1 MKRIAFIL
9 VYPLLLVVSRLPF
22 WLLYILSDALF
33 VLVYRVIGYRKKV
46 VRKNLAL
53 SGLATTTAEIL
64 RIEKKFYRYLCDLFL
79 EAIKVNGMSKK
90 QIMRRFVIKNPEVLD
105 AFAKEGKSVFMLIG
119 HYGNFEWMLSL
130 GYHVAHTPYAIYA
143 PLENRYFDSYFRNVR
158 SKHGSYL
165 ISRKR
170 FSKEFAEMQRA
181 NTLSV
186 IGFAGDQS
194 PQRKRKN
201 YYRTFFGH
209 EVPVFTGAER
219 LGKEFDV
226 PILMGKIRRTKRG
239 HYETTLSI
247 LAKNPTTVP
256 DYTITDTY
264 FEELE
269 SQIKE
274 DPSLYFWTHNRF
286 KLMRQ
291 KKQ

>member
-1 MKRIAFIL
+1 MKRLAFFL
-9 VYPLLLVVSRLPF
+9 TYPLLLIVSRLPF
-22 WLLYILSDALF
+22 WALYLLSDTLYIL
-33 VLVYRVIGYRKKV
+33 VYRMLGYRKKV

-53 SGLATTTAEIL
+53 SGLATTTAESL

-90 QIMRRFVIKNPEVLD
+90 EIMRRFVIKNPEVLSN
-105 AFAKEGKSVFMLIG
+105 FANENKSVFMLIG

-130 GYHVAHTPYAIYA
+130 GYHVPHTPYAIYA
-143 PLENRYFDSYFRNVR
+143 PLENRYFDSYFKKVR

-170 FSKEFAEMQRA
+170 FSKEFTEMQRT

-226 PILMGKIRRTKRG
+226 PIVMGKIKRIKRG
-239 HYETTLSI
+239 YYETTLSV
-247 LAKNPTTVP
+247 LAENPTAIP
-256 DYTITDTY
+256 DYQITNTY
-264 FEELE
+264 FRELE
-269 SQIKE
+269 NQIKE
-274 DPSLYFWTHNRF
+274 DPSVYFWTHNRF
-286 KLMRQ
+286 KLIRQ
-291 KKQ
+291 KQQ

>member
-1 MKRIAFIL
+1 MKRLAFIL
-9 VYPLLLVVSRLPF
+9 TYPLLLIVSHLPF
-22 WLLYILSDALF
+22 WLLYVLSDALF

-53 SGLATTTAEIL
+53 SGLATTTAESL

-90 QIMRRFVIKNPEVLD
+90 QIMRRFVIKNPEVLA
-105 AFAKEGKSVFMLIG
+105 AFAKENKSVFMLIG

-130 GYHVAHTPYAIYA
+130 GYHVPHTPYAIYA
-143 PLENRYFDSYFRNVR
+143 PLENTYFDSYFKKVR

-170 FSKEFAEMQRA
+170 FSKEFTEMQRT

-239 HYETTLSI
+239 HYETTLSV
-247 LAKNPTTVP
+247 LAENPTTVP
-256 DYTITDTY
+256 DYEITDMY

-269 SQIKE
+269 RQIKE
-274 DPSLYFWTHNRF
+274 DPALYFWTHNRF

-291 KKQ
+291 KQQ

>member
-22 WLLYILSDALF
+22 WLLYVLSDALF

-46 VRKNLAL
+46 VRKNLEL
-53 SGLATTTAEIL
+53 VGLAKTTKEQL
-64 RIEKKFYRYLCDLFL
+64 RIEKKFYKYLCDLFL

-90 QIMRRFVIKNPEVLD
+90 QIMRRFVIKNPEVLA
-105 AFAKEGKSVFMLIG
+105 AFAKENKSVFMLIG

-130 GYHVAHTPYAIYA
+130 GYHVPHTPYAIYA
-143 PLENRYFDSYFRNVR
+143 PLENRYFDNYFKSVR

-170 FSKEFAEMQRA
+170 FAKEFAEMQRA

-239 HYETTLSI
+239 HYETTLSV
-247 LAKNPTTVP
+247 LAENPTTVP
-256 DYTITDTY
+256 DYEITDMY
-264 FEELE
+264 FKELE

-274 DPSLYFWTHNRF
+274 DPALYFWTHNRF

-291 KKQ
+291 KQQ

>member
-1 MKRIAFIL
+1 MKRLAFIL
-9 VYPLLLVVSRLPF
+9 TYPILLIVSRLPF
-22 WLLYILSDALF
+22 WALYLLSDTLF
-33 VLVYRVIGYRKKV
+33 VLVYRILGYRKKV

-53 SGLATTTAEIL
+53 SGLATTTTERL
-64 RIEKKFYRYLCDLFL
+64 GIEKKFYRYLCDLFL

-90 QIMRRFVIKNPEVLD
+90 EIMRRFVIKNPEVLA
-105 AFAKEGKSVFMLIG
+105 AFAKENKSVFMLIG

-130 GYHVAHTPYAIYA
+130 GYHVPHTPYAIYA
-143 PLENRYFDSYFRNVR
+143 PLENTFFDSYFKKVR

-170 FSKEFAEMQRA
+170 FAKEFAEMQRT

-201 YYRTFFGH
+201 YYRTFFGN

-226 PILMGKIRRTKRG
+226 PIVMGKIRRVKRG
-239 HYETTLSI
+239 HYETTLSV
-247 LAKNPTTVP
+247 LAENPTTVP
-256 DYTITDTY
+256 DYHITDTY

-274 DPSLYFWTHNRF
+274 DPVLYFWTHNRF

-291 KKQ
+291 KQQ

>member
-1 MKRIAFIL
+1 MKRLAFIL
-9 VYPLLLVVSRLPF
+9 TYPILLIVSRLPF
-22 WLLYILSDALF
+22 WALYLLSDTLF
-33 VLVYRVIGYRKKV
+33 VLVYRILGYRKKV

-53 SGLATTTAEIL
+53 SGLVTTTTERL
-64 RIEKKFYRYLCDLFL
+64 GIEKKFYRYLCDLFL

-90 QIMRRFVIKNPEVLD
+90 EIMRRFVIKNPEVLA
-105 AFAKEGKSVFMLIG
+105 AFAKENKSVFMLIG

-130 GYHVAHTPYAIYA
+130 GYHVPHTPYAIYA
-143 PLENRYFDSYFRNVR
+143 PLENTYFDSYFKKVR

-170 FSKEFAEMQRA
+170 FAKEFTEMQRT

-201 YYRTFFGH
+201 YYRTFFGN

-226 PILMGKIRRTKRG
+226 PIVMGKIRRIKRG
-239 HYETTLSI
+239 HYETTLSV
-247 LAKNPTTVP
+247 LAEHPTTVP
-256 DYTITDTY
+256 DYQITDTY

-269 SQIKE
+269 NQIKE
-274 DPSLYFWTHNRF
+274 DPALYFWTHNRF

-291 KKQ
+291 KQQ

>member
-1 MKRIAFIL
+1 MKRLAFIL
-9 VYPLLLVVSRLPF
+9 TYPILLIVSRLPF
-22 WLLYILSDALF
+22 WALYLLSDTLF
-33 VLVYRVIGYRKKV
+33 VLVYRILGYRKKV

-53 SGLATTTAEIL
+53 SGLVTTTTERL
-64 RIEKKFYRYLCDLFL
+64 GIEKKFYRYLCDLFL

-90 QIMRRFVIKNPEVLD
+90 EIMRRFVIKNPEVLA
-105 AFAKEGKSVFMLIG
+105 AFAKENKSVFMLIG

-130 GYHVAHTPYAIYA
+130 GYHVPHTPYAIYA
-143 PLENRYFDSYFRNVR
+143 PLENRYFDSYFKKVR

-170 FSKEFAEMQRA
+170 FAKEFTEMQRT

-201 YYRTFFGH
+201 YYRTFFGN

-226 PILMGKIRRTKRG
+226 PIVMGKIRRIKRG
-239 HYETTLSI
+239 HYETTLSV
-247 LAKNPTTVP
+247 LAEHPTTVP
-256 DYTITDTY
+256 DYQITDTY

-269 SQIKE
+269 NQIKE
-274 DPSLYFWTHNRF
+274 DPALYFWTHNRF

-291 KKQ
+291 KQQ

>member
-1 MKRIAFIL
+1 MKRLAFIL
-9 VYPLLLVVSRLPF
+9 TYPLLLTVSRLPF
-22 WLLYILSDALF
+22 WALYLLSDTLYIL
-33 VLVYRVIGYRKKV
+33 VYRILGYRKKV

-53 SGLATTTAEIL
+53 SGLATTTAESL

-90 QIMRRFVIKNPEVLD
+90 EIMRRFVIKNPEVLST
-105 AFAKEGKSVFMLIG
+105 FAKENKSVFMLIG

-130 GYHVAHTPYAIYA
+130 GYHVPHTPYAIYA
-143 PLENRYFDSYFRNVR
+143 PLENRYFDSYFKKVR
-158 SKHGSYL
+158 SKHGSYQ

-170 FSKEFAEMQRA
+170 FSKEFTEMQRT

-201 YYRTFFGH
+201 YYHSFFGN

-226 PILMGKIRRTKRG
+226 PIVMGKIKRIKRG
-239 HYETTLSI
+239 YYETTLSV
-247 LAKNPTTVP
+247 LAENPTTVP
-256 DYTITDTY
+256 DYQITNTY
-264 FEELE
+264 FKELE
-269 SQIKE
+269 NQIKE
-274 DPSLYFWTHNRF
+274 DPSVYFWTHNRF

-291 KKQ
+291 KQQ

>member
-1 MKRIAFIL
+1 MKRLAFFL
-9 VYPLLLVVSRLPF
+9 TYPLLLFVSRLPF
-22 WLLYILSDALF
+22 WALYLLSDVF
-33 VLVYRVIGYRKKV
+33 YFLVYCIVGYRKKV
-46 VRKNLAL
+46 VRKNIRL
-53 SGLATTTAEIL
+53 SGLGNSTDERL

-90 QIMRRFVIKNPEVLD
+90 QMTQRFVIKNPEILE

-130 GYHVAHTPYAIYA
+130 GYHVPHTPYAIYA
-143 PLENRYFDSYFRNVR
+143 PLQNTHFDSYIKKVR

-170 FSKEFAEMQRA
+170 FNKEFTKMQRT

-201 YYRTFFGH
+201 YYRTFFGN

-226 PILMGKIRRTKRG
+226 PIVMGKIRRIKRG
-239 HYETTLSI
+239 YYETSLSV
-247 LAKNPTTVP
+247 LAENPNTVP
-256 DYTITDTY
+256 DYQITDAY
-264 FEELE
+264 FNELE
-269 SQIKE
+269 HQIKE

-291 KKQ
+291 KQQ